1 MKEIIIGICE
11 DREEDAR
18 CLSSALKKAAAE
30 FGKTARI
37 YVYTTGSDFLKEY
50 TPVFD
55 LIFLDVQLPD
65 INGDKI
71 AMELRKRD
79 RRVYL
84 VFVSLFSDSISIGY
98 EYEAKNYLLKPFRY
112 VNIRNELNRYLKY
125 ENLNRQQYMLLPNR
139 KDHLKIYFSKLRFIE
154 TDSLHRQLIFHYDGE
169 CFSHTGKIS
178 DFVRMLPQTF
188 FFRCCNSH
196 LVNLLYVSHIAA
208 DLNRYSIYLITGEE
222 LPLSR
227 DKKKD
232 FLFRL
237 QKAGEYIW

>member
-11 DREEDAR
+11 DTKTDAR
-18 CLSSALKKAAAE
+18 YLSTGLKRAAE
-30 FGKTARI
+30 ELGKTVRI
-37 YVYTTGSDFLKEY
+37 YIWSTGTAFLKEY

-79 RRVYL
+79 SRVYL
-84 VFVSLFSDSISIGY
+84 VFISRFSDSISIGY

-112 VNIRNELNRYLKY
+112 TYIWNELNRYLKY
-125 ENLNRQQYMLLPNR
+125 ENLSRQQYMVLPNR

-178 DFVRMLPQTF
+178 EFVRLLPQPF

-196 LVNLLYVSHIAA
+196 LVNLLYVSDIAA

-227 DKKKD
+227 DKKRD
-232 FLFRL
+232 FLLQL
-237 QKAGEYIW
+237 QKSGEHTW